1 MMMKKVKKATPELA
15 TSKTIV
21 WWDMDSC
28 PLPNGYE
35 PSRVGPRID
44 TELKNQGYNGP
55 LTIIGIGNLE
65 GVPHD
70 FLKALSSGGVVIK
83 QLPLGSDMMSCVRR
97 ALFSREPRF
106 EPPLSMMLIT
116 AVHADLL
123 EDVICVF
130 FNRGPLYNLLL
141 AFPAVTEHADPEPP
155 TLLVDNFGGEWVWDR
170 LGLLKDPDL
179 GSANYDT
186 RRQDTGCESHCC
198 GLCDDFSSDSFD
210 DFKAHLDSP
219 QHAVKMHEYLSYLAG
234 RFYRVLENF
243 ESAVRLQ
250 ESYLAKVEA
259 KRREFVRWFGWDDS
273 DDEDDTPKPQKSKR
287 SSLTKPNLGKK
298 FKAVLLC
305 KASSLKKKATAKPK
319 KPSKSKRLA
328 IAEEAECSLPKNAAT
343 TMSS

>member
-1 MMMKKVKKATPELA
+1 
-15 TSKTIV
+15 
-21 WWDMDSC
+21 
-28 PLPNGYE
+28 
-35 PSRVGPRID
+35 
-44 TELKNQGYNGP
+44 
-55 LTIIGIGNLE
+55 
-65 GVPHD
+65 
-70 FLKALSSGGVVIK
+70 
-83 QLPLGSDMMSCVRR
+83 MMSCVRR

-130 FNRGPLYNLLL
+130 FNRGPRYNLLL

-219 QHAVKMHEYLSYLAG
+219 QHAVKVKH
-234 RFYRVLENF
+234 
-243 ESAVRLQ
+243 
-250 ESYLAKVEA
+250 
-259 KRREFVRWFGWDDS
+259 
-273 DDEDDTPKPQKSKR
+273 PC
-287 SSLTKPNLGKK
+287 
-298 FKAVLLC
+298 LL
-305 KASSLKKKATAKPK
+305 
-319 KPSKSKRLA
+319 
-328 IAEEAECSLPKNAAT
+328 
-343 TMSS
+343 

>member
-1 MMMKKVKKATPELA
+1 MLGLEEKEMMMKKVRKATPELA

-116 AVHADLL
+116 AVHAELL

-130 FNRGPLYNLLL
+130 FNRGPRYNLLL
-141 AFPAVTEHADPEPP
+141 AFTAVTEHADPEPP

-170 LGLLKDPDL
+170 LGLLKDP
-179 GSANYDT
+179 GSPNYDT
-186 RRQDTGCESHCC
+186 RRQDTGCELHCC

-219 QHAVKMHEYLSYLAG
+219 QHADKMHEYLSYLAG
-234 RFYRVLENF
+234 RFNRVLENF

-259 KRREFVRWFGWDDS
+259 KRREFVTWFGLYDS
-273 DDEDDTPKPQKSKR
+273 DDEDDTPKPQK
-287 SSLTKPNLGKK
+287 
-298 FKAVLLC
+298 
-305 KASSLKKKATAKPK
+305 AS
-319 KPSKSKRLA
+319 
-328 IAEEAECSLPKNAAT
+328 
-343 TMSS
+343 

>member
-1 MMMKKVKKATPELA
+1 MMKKVKKATPELA
-15 TSKTIV
+15 TSKTI
-21 WWDMDSC
+21 
-28 PLPNGYE
+28 
-35 PSRVGPRID
+35 
-44 TELKNQGYNGP
+44 GYNGP

-130 FNRGPLYNLLL
+130 FNRGPRYNLLL

-155 TLLVDNFGGEWVWDR
+155 TLLVDNFGGE
-170 LGLLKDPDL
+170 
-179 GSANYDT
+179 
-186 RRQDTGCESHCC
+186 
-198 GLCDDFSSDSFD
+198 
-210 DFKAHLDSP
+210 
-219 QHAVKMHEYLSYLAG
+219 
-234 RFYRVLENF
+234 
-243 ESAVRLQ
+243 
-250 ESYLAKVEA
+250 
-259 KRREFVRWFGWDDS
+259 
-273 DDEDDTPKPQKSKR
+273 
-287 SSLTKPNLGKK
+287 
-298 FKAVLLC
+298 
-305 KASSLKKKATAKPK
+305 
-319 KPSKSKRLA
+319 RLA

>member
-1 MMMKKVKKATPELA
+1 MMKKVKKATPELA

-28 PLPNGYE
+28 PLSQVESILNWH
-35 PSRVGPRID
+35 S
-44 TELKNQGYNGP
+44 
-55 LTIIGIGNLE
+55 
-65 GVPHD
+65 
-70 FLKALSSGGVVIK
+70 
-83 QLPLGSDMMSCVRR
+83 GSDMMSCVRR

-130 FNRGPLYNLLL
+130 FNRGPRYNLLL

-219 QHAVKMHEYLSYLAG
+219 QHAVK
-234 RFYRVLENF
+234 
-243 ESAVRLQ
+243 
-250 ESYLAKVEA
+250 
-259 KRREFVRWFGWDDS
+259 
-273 DDEDDTPKPQKSKR
+273 
-287 SSLTKPNLGKK
+287 GKK

-319 KPSKSKRLA
+319 KPSKASFSNKSTDFSLTTLTSKDILHLSFPLVV
-328 IAEEAECSLPKNAAT
+328 CSQKGWLLQKKPSVPFQRMLLLPCP
-343 TMSS
+343 

>member
-1 MMMKKVKKATPELA
+1 MMKNVKKATPELA
-15 TSKTIV
+15 TSTTIV

-55 LTIIGIGNLE
+55 LTIIGIG
-65 GVPHD
+65 
-70 FLKALSSGGVVIK
+70 
-83 QLPLGSDMMSCVRR
+83 SDMMSCVRR

-116 AVHADLL
+116 AVHAELL

-130 FNRGPLYNLLL
+130 FNRGPRYNLLL

-170 LGLLKDPDL
+170 LGLLKDP
-179 GSANYDT
+179 GSPNYDT

-219 QHAVKMHEYLSYLAG
+219 QHADK
-234 RFYRVLENF
+234 
-243 ESAVRLQ
+243 
-250 ESYLAKVEA
+250 
-259 KRREFVRWFGWDDS
+259 
-273 DDEDDTPKPQKSKR
+273 
-287 SSLTKPNLGKK
+287 GKK
-298 FKAVLLC
+298 FKAALLC
-305 KASSLKKKATAKPK
+305 KSSSLKKKSTAKPK
-319 KPSKSKRLA
+319 KPSKASFSNKSTDFSLTNLTSKDILLFPWWLQSKRLET
-328 IAEEAECSLPKNAAT
+328 AEEAECSLPKNAT

>member
-15 TSKTIV
+15 TSKTIL
-21 WWDMDSC
+21 SAQ
-28 PLPNGYE
+28 

-130 FNRGPLYNLLL
+130 FNRGPRYNLLL

-170 LGLLKDPDL
+170 LGLLKDL

-219 QHAVKMHEYLSYLAG
+219 QHAVK
-234 RFYRVLENF
+234 
-243 ESAVRLQ
+243 
-250 ESYLAKVEA
+250 SYLAKVEA
-259 KRREFVRWFGWDDS
+259 KRREF
-273 DDEDDTPKPQKSKR
+273 
-287 SSLTKPNLGKK
+287 GKK

-319 KPSKSKRLA
+319 KPSKASFSNKSTDFSLTTLTSKDILHLSFPLSKRLA

>member
-1 MMMKKVKKATPELA
+1 MKVTCIIQSRVVSRTESERDALNDKILKLLKMLNYVRLRRERDDDEEGEEGDARVGD
-15 TSKTIV
+15 SKTIV

-70 FLKALSSGGVVIK
+70 FLIALSSGGVVIK
-83 QLPLGSDMMSCVRR
+83 QLPL
-97 ALFSREPRF
+97 
-106 EPPLSMMLIT
+106 
-116 AVHADLL
+116 
-123 EDVICVF
+123 
-130 FNRGPLYNLLL
+130 
-141 AFPAVTEHADPEPP
+141 AVTEHADPEPP

-170 LGLLKDPDL
+170 LGLLKDP
-179 GSANYDT
+179 GSPNYDT

-210 DFKAHLDSP
+210 DFKAHFDSP
-219 QHAVKMHEYLSYLAG
+219 QHADK
-234 RFYRVLENF
+234 
-243 ESAVRLQ
+243 
-250 ESYLAKVEA
+250 SYLAKVEA
-259 KRREFVRWFGWDDS
+259 KRREFVTWFGLMIL
-273 DDEDDTPKPQKSKR
+273 P
-287 SSLTKPNLGKK
+287 SLRRQGKK
-298 FKAVLLC
+298 FKAALLC

-319 KPSKSKRLA
+319 KPSKASFSNKSTDFSLTTLTCKDILHLSFPLSKRLA

>member
-1 MMMKKVKKATPELA
+1 MMKKVKKATPELA

-130 FNRGPLYNLLL
+130 FNRGPRYNLLL

-170 LGLLKDPDL
+170 LGLLKDP

-219 QHAVKMHEYLSYLAG
+219 QHADK
-234 RFYRVLENF
+234 
-243 ESAVRLQ
+243 
-250 ESYLAKVEA
+250 
-259 KRREFVRWFGWDDS
+259 
-273 DDEDDTPKPQKSKR
+273 
-287 SSLTKPNLGKK
+287 GKK
-298 FKAVLLC
+298 FKAALLC

-319 KPSKSKRLA
+319 KPSKASFSNKSTDFSLTTLTSKNILHLSFPLVV
-328 IAEEAECSLPKNAAT
+328 CSQKGWLLQKKLSIPFQRMLLLPCPLKHFPA
-343 TMSS
+343 SSLCCCF

>member
-1 MMMKKVKKATPELA
+1 MMKKVKKATPELA

-219 QHAVKMHEYLSYLAG
+219 QHAVK
-234 RFYRVLENF
+234 
-243 ESAVRLQ
+243 
-250 ESYLAKVEA
+250 SYLAKVEA

-273 DDEDDTPKPQKSKR
+273 DDEDDTPKPQKAREKIQGR
-287 SSLTKPNLGKK
+287 PSLQGFL
-298 FKAVLLC
+298 
-305 KASSLKKKATAKPK
+305 S
-319 KPSKSKRLA
+319 
-328 IAEEAECSLPKNAAT
+328 
-343 TMSS
+343 